1 VQNTRKTLLK
11 QIRSLQQLIPGE
23 DYALY
28 IKQCEQK
35 NLQFVSPHSF
45 FPAMDENSP
54 GSLNDVELNVL
65 CKARKNYLENVFIPV
80 IVEKQMQILKS
91 NPRESDKQ
99 AVSRW
104 TELISSCQSP
114 DKLITLIEDINRRKK
129 PMAKSGRASKKPL
142 WKKVLGL

>member
-1 VQNTRKTLLK
+1 
-11 QIRSLQQLIPGE
+11 
-23 DYALY
+23 
-28 IKQCEQK
+28 
-35 NLQFVSPHSF
+35 
-45 FPAMDENSP
+45 MDENSP